1 MKKLNYIILIFS
13 LLIIPLLGQF
23 AVSAETANSN
33 NENEIKRNINEIDDI
48 TKVVVSEFRWK
59 QKTKGIPGIFDYVEI
74 NNKLTVDIKDVRIEV
89 LAYDSKGILYKFL
102 IPIKGEIRGNSK
114 KRFYSILTP
123 ILNLFPEETMVN
135 VESAKLSYQSDN
147 LKIKAKNAIKINNF
161 DYIVE
166 NIASETVQVKEL
178 DFINESSNYFKDI
191 VFSIEFYD
199 EKNKLINSVPFK
211 VRGVIG
217 PKEKKVAK
225 NFQIPGINI
234 KYFSEVK
241 LSVFK
246 GDLIDAKEYISEGG
260 DSKLVDESNLR
271 DSRALPRKDI
281 KINDFK
287 IINKSKNTIG
297 LINIDLTNRS
307 RFKYE
312 NIVLSVGFEN
322 KSGNTFTSKK
332 IRIKDIL
339 LPYSTKNFINAEFGL
354 VDNDFAKINLAI
366 LSADMIGSVK
376 EVKKSKP
383 NNMIKNKRITK
394 DLKAFKGNNELII
407 LNSNLGTLTSV
418 RVLNVSVNKI
428 FNPVFE
434 IKLLDENSKNLKTLL
449 IKGEGPI
456 DSKKERTYR
465 SIKIQDFNSYE
476 YVNYTIE
483 FISGEKLK

>member
-1 MKKLNYIILIFS
+1 MRKLKYIILIFS

-23 AVSAETANSN
+23 TVSAETTNPN
-33 NENEIKRNINEIDDI
+33 RENELKRNINEINDI
-48 TKVVVSEFRWK
+48 TKIIVSDFKWK

-74 NNKLTVDIKDVRIEV
+74 NNKLSVDIKDVRIEV
-89 LAYDSKGILYKFL
+89 LTYDNKGILYKFL
-102 IPIKGEIRGNSK
+102 IPINGEIDANSK

-147 LKIKAKNAIKINNF
+147 FKIKAKNAIKINNF
-161 DYIVE
+161 NYIVE

-178 DFINESSNYFKDI
+178 DFRNESSNYFKNI

-217 PKEKKVAK
+217 PKERRVAK

-246 GDLIDAKEYISEGG
+246 GELIDAKEYILEGG
-260 DSKLVDESNLR
+260 DSKLVDQSSLS
-271 DSRALPRKDI
+271 DSTALPRKDI
-281 KINDFK
+281 EINDFE

-297 LINIDLTNRS
+297 LINIELRNRS

-366 LSADMIGSVK
+366 LSADMIGSIK
-376 EVKKSKP
+376 EAKKSKP
-383 NNMIKNKRITK
+383 KSKIKNNRTTK
-394 DLKAFKGNNELII
+394 DLKAFKGKNELII

-418 RVLNVSVNKI
+418 RVLNVSNYKI

-434 IKLLDENSKNLKTLL
+434 LKLLDENSKILKTLL
-449 IKGEGPI
+449 FKGDGPI

-465 SIKIQDFNSYE
+465 SIKIVDLNSYK
-476 YVNYTIE
+476 YVNYIIK
-483 FISGEKLK
+483 FVSGEKLK

>member
-1 MKKLNYIILIFS
+1 M
-13 LLIIPLLGQF
+13 
-23 AVSAETANSN
+23 
-33 NENEIKRNINEIDDI
+33 
-48 TKVVVSEFRWK
+48 
-59 QKTKGIPGIFDYVEI
+59 
-74 NNKLTVDIKDVRIEV
+74 
-89 LAYDSKGILYKFL
+89 AYDSKGILYKFL

-114 KRFYSILTP
+114 KRFYSIQTP

-166 NIASETVQVKEL
+166 NIASEIVQVKEL

-234 KYFSEVK
+234 KYFSEVR

-366 LSADMIGSVK
+366 LSADMIGLS
-376 EVKKSKP
+376 
-383 NNMIKNKRITK
+383 
-394 DLKAFKGNNELII
+394 LIHI
-407 LNSNLGTLTSV
+407 
-418 RVLNVSVNKI
+418 
-428 FNPVFE
+428 
-434 IKLLDENSKNLKTLL
+434 
-449 IKGEGPI
+449 
-456 DSKKERTYR
+456 
-465 SIKIQDFNSYE
+465 
-476 YVNYTIE
+476 
-483 FISGEKLK
+483 